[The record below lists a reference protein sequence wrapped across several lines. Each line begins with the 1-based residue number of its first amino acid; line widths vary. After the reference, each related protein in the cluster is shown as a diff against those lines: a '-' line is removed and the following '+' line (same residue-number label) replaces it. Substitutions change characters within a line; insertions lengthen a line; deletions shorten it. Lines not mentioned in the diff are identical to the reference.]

1 MKGVLESVLLI
12 RDFVPK
18 LKDFVSKQFVS
29 VLQRIW
35 SKMKCISA
43 NHFLTAELR
52 RSWTDCGE
60 PPNNFHQENNLFLC
74 YTNQI

>member
-29 VLQRIW
+29 VLQRIC
-35 SKMKCISA
+35 SKNEMYFCKPLSD
-43 NHFLTAELR
+43 R
-52 RSWTDCGE
+52 RTKKKLDRR
-60 PPNNFHQENNLFLC
+60 
-74 YTNQI
+74 